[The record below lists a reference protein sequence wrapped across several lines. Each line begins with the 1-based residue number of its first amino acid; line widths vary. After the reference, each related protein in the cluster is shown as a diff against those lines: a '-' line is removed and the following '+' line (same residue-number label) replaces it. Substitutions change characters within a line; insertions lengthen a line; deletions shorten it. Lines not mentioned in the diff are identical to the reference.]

1 MLEAREGSGMFW
13 RLWPRYKDH
22 VFVISV
28 TDKNV
33 CRGRHC
39 LERSRKGILHKGN
52 YPVEEPWPALGTVN
66 QAGSPTQLMGAR
78 RAPCRDM
85 LHPTQL
91 CRQDKPQNQGR
102 ACLYLEET
110 SESRSG
116 PSDLR
121 EWSEPPRRP
130 WCPPGRLFQD

>member
-1 MLEAREGSGMFW
+1 MPEAGEGPGMFW
-13 RLWPRYKDH
+13 RLWPRSKAVSLTEMCAGED
-22 VFVISV
+22 
-28 TDKNV
+28 TA
-33 CRGRHC
+33 
-39 LERSRKGILHKGN
+39 LPRKRILHKPD
-52 YPVEEPWPALGTVN
+52 YPVEEPWPALVIVN

-130 WCPPGRLFQD
+130 